1 MLPALCLSN
10 NLENLISIHSRIE
23 AIKAARHDCTAYVL
37 QIFALE
43 VRALEENPN
52 VSPTK
57 MRELLNSFLDD
68 PRAKLGGDLEGYSS
82 FLGAYRGSNSSPKG
96 TAVMTI
102 LSMAMELPVL
112 SLPSINSPA
121 VLRCMT
127 AATIPYNVSRGGQ
140 MSTTGTCSGTHH
152 DTPHSLLIPVFAV
165 KEFKQCQLLRH
176 VSSPHYF
183 NILHFC

>member
-1 MLPALCLSN
+1 M
-10 NLENLISIHSRIE
+10 
-23 AIKAARHDCTAYVL
+23 L

-68 PRAKLGGDLEGYSS
+68 PRAGLDGDLEGYSS

-96 TAVMTI
+96 TAVMTL

-140 MSTTGTCSGTHH
+140 ISTTGTCSATHKN
-152 DTPHSLLIPVFAV
+152 TPHSLIRRAFAI
-165 KEFKQCQLLRH
+165 KEFK
-176 VSSPHYF
+176 
-183 NILHFC
+183 